1 MIRFSLSHTVLV
13 IAVFLISTKR
23 SRHHGSDRHIE
34 EIFYPH
40 TIHRFHRGYTLAW
53 CTFAA
58 RFRIHYVDLRQG
70 RPLTKQFVLFFIA
83 VDPGNIPNRMLGLTA
98 PKIRRKRILVKNV
111 HGTHLGS
118 IALLFYIIIRY
129 LNDKIKN
136 GGNVLRKGRINVA
149 MCLRALKDRWW
160 KAK

>member
-1 MIRFSLSHTVLV
+1 MCIRDS
-13 IAVFLISTKR
+13 
-23 SRHHGSDRHIE
+23 
-34 EIFYPH
+34 
-40 TIHRFHRGYTLAW
+40 
-53 CTFAA
+53 
-58 RFRIHYVDLRQG
+58 RIHYVDLRQG
-70 RPLTKQFVLFFIA
+70 GPLTKQFVLFFIA
-83 VDPGNIPNRMLGLTA
+83 VDSGNIPNRMLGLTA

-149 MCLRALKDRWW
+149 MCLRVLKDR
-160 KAK
+160 